1 MDLTRVEFDG
11 KKPDLINE
19 IDSVELKAL
28 ASSREQV
35 NRWSELA
42 LTLSGWNF
50 TVIDISKVLGWYRRG
65 RCPRS
70 VASNHSVLRNFKN
83 RVLPGQMKGQQ
94 VAQIVSFKKG
104 ASRDFFAK

>member
-1 MDLTRVEFDG
+1 MRRYLISDAFFGSNEKKGTERRKGCDLPSGMCAEKRLMDLTWVEFDG

-50 TVIDISKVLGWYRRG
+50 TVIDISKVLGW
-65 RCPRS
+65 
-70 VASNHSVLRNFKN
+70 N
-83 RVLPGQMKGQQ
+83 R
-94 VAQIVSFKKG
+94 
-104 ASRDFFAK
+104 